1 VVPDLFGG
9 VMLTFRLRFSRDV
22 VLLAVGMTGCGPV
35 LLFVVL
41 GVMKGRVVFPNAR
54 SLAR

>member
-1 VVPDLFGG
+1 MVPDLFGG

-22 VLLAVGMTGCGPV
+22 VLLAVGVTGCGPV